1 MALREGA
8 AEKQEASVATL
19 LTASGNAMPH
29 FLSIA
34 IVTRGLCAVAKTEGG
49 VCVLGVAGY

>member
-19 LTASGNAMPH
+19 LTASGNAVPH

-34 IVTRGLCAVAKTEGG
+34 IVMRGLCAVAGC
-49 VCVLGVAGY
+49 VCGLGVAGY